1 MNAVV
6 AGIRKYLAAGP
17 RTKREED
24 LGALT
29 LFCLL
34 SFILV
39 GLIAVGMALGRPRRD
54 LHPLSSEL
62 D

>member
-1 MNAVV
+1 MNAIAV
-6 AGIRKYLAAGP
+6 GLRKYLAAGP

-24 LGALT
+24 LAGLT

-39 GLIAVGMALGRPRRD
+39 CLIAVGML
-54 LHPLSSEL
+54 
-62 D
+62 